1 MPSPHVRGATRRV
14 PPKRRRKSR
23 GKWSSFDRWL
33 DRIVTFA
40 VVIAVV
46 VGVVALALSYLL
58 EA

>member
-1 MPSPHVRGATRRV
+1 MPSPHARGATRRV
-14 PPKRRRKSR
+14 PNRRRRKSL
-23 GKWSSFDRWL
+23 GKWSTFDRWL

-40 VVIAVV
+40 VVTAVL